1 MIATTESSVNLNT
14 PEIFLGRN
22 PVFDGSRKL
31 VAYEM
36 LFKSRE
42 SLDDEGADD
51 LAANTQVIVN
61 LMSHFGLEGVL
72 GSSDGFIHVTEKLL
86 MSNTL
91 ELLPP
96 KRITLEI
103 LQGLSLNADLIDR
116 IKSLKNIGF
125 RIALECTTLDPQY
138 ESILPLVDF
147 IKVDLATTSLDNSV
161 DVFVQAKKFTNATF
175 WATNVK
181 TADDLAVCK
190 AKSFR
195 LFSGIYFSKP
205 LVMRSK
211 RPKALQ
217 ISLMRIVGLLFK
229 DAGITTL
236 EPIFKLNP
244 DLTLGLFR
252 LVNSVGVAGH
262 LQISSVRQALVTLG
276 QKQLLQWMLLLIYT
290 EAGNTAASE
299 LQRRVVNRARLIEL
313 LSQHDDITQPGLSD
327 EAFVV
332 GLLSLAHLVTGQ
344 SLAEVIKQIHLAEHL
359 ENALLHHE
367 GILGQLL
374 VLTDAIEAV
383 DFKRMEVSRSH
394 LGISA
399 QALTELQLQA
409 IQWTNELDSQIGM
422 VKH

>member
-1 MIATTESSVNLNT
+1 MIAITKPTADLSAS
-14 PEIFLGRN
+14 EIFLGRN
-22 PVFDGSRKL
+22 PVFDHSGKV

-42 SLDDEGADD
+42 SVDGDKTDD
-51 LAANTQVIVN
+51 LAASTQVIVN
-61 LMSHFGLEGVL
+61 SMSHFGLEGVL
-72 GSSDGFIHVTEKLL
+72 GTADGFIHVTEKLL

-96 KRITLEI
+96 KRIILEF
-103 LQGLSLNADLIDR
+103 LQGISLNPELINRIQDL
-116 IKSLKNIGF
+116 KVAGF
-125 RIALECTTLDPQY
+125 RIALEEVNLNPQFDT
-138 ESILPLVDF
+138 ILPLVDF
-147 IKVDLATTSLDNSV
+147 IKVNFEPGSLEGSSKILSH
-161 DVFVQAKKFTNATF
+161 AKKLSNATF
-175 WATNVK
+175 WMTGVK
-181 TADDLAVCK
+181 NAEDLAACK
-190 AKSFR
+190 AKGFR
-195 LFSGIYFSKP
+195 LFSGPYFAQP

-211 RPKALQ
+211 KPQALQ
-217 ISLMRIVGLLFK
+217 VSLMKIVGLLFK

-236 EPIFKLNP
+236 EPLFKVNP

-252 LVNSVGVAGH
+252 LVNSVGIAGH

-290 EAGNTAASE
+290 EAGNAAASE

-313 LSQHDDITQPGLSD
+313 LSQPEDITQPGLSD

-332 GLLSLAHLVTGQ
+332 GLLSLAHMVTGQ
-344 SLAEVIKQIHLAEHL
+344 SLEEVIKQINLAEHL
-359 ENALLHHE
+359 QNALLHHE

-383 DFKRMEVSRSH
+383 DFKAMETSRSH

-399 QALTELQLQA
+399 QALTDLQLQA
-409 IQWTNELDSQIGM
+409 IQWTNELDSQIGAARS
-422 VKH
+422 

>member
-1 MIATTESSVNLNT
+1 MIATTESSIDLSAS
-14 PEIFLGRN
+14 EIFLGRN
-22 PVFDGSRKL
+22 PVFDGSGKL
-31 VAYEM
+31 AAYEM

-42 SLDDEGADD
+42 SLGDDSVDD
-51 LAANTQVIVN
+51 LAASTQVIVN
-61 LMSHFGLEGVL
+61 SMSHFGLEGVL

-103 LQGLSLNADLIDR
+103 LQGLSLNDDLIDR
-116 IKSLKNIGF
+116 IKTLKNIGF
-125 RIALECTTLDPQY
+125 RVALECTSLDPQY

-147 IKVDLATTSLDNSV
+147 IKVDLATTSLENSF
-161 DVFVQAKKFTNATF
+161 DVFAHVKQFTSATF
-175 WATNVK
+175 WATNLK
-181 TADDLAVCK
+181 TADDLALCK
-190 AKSFR
+190 AKGFR
-195 LFSGIYFSKP
+195 LFSGTYFSQP

-211 RPKALQ
+211 KPKALQ

-290 EAGNTAASE
+290 EAGNAAASE

-313 LSQHDDITQPGLSD
+313 LSQHEDITQPGLSD

-383 DFKRMEVSRSH
+383 DFMRMEASRSH

-422 VKH
+422 AKH